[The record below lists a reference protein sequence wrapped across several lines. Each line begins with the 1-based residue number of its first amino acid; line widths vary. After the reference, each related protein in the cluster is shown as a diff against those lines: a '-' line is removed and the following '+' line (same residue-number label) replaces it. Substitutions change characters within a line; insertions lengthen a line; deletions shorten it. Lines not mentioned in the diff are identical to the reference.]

1 MVPADSGRISRVPP
15 YSGNGLA
22 ARIAF
27 RIRGSHPLRRA
38 FPGASAMPPGR
49 FGGRPY
55 NPAAAWYR
63 RGLGSSA
70 FARHYLRNHFCFL
83 FLRVMRCF
91 SSPGWPLRT
100 GAGGTVARAGLPHS
114 EIRGSGDICSS
125 PRLIAACHVL
135 LRLRQPRHPSCA
147 LVSFPW
153 FFLYYRGSA
162 GCHVRHDIGA
172 NLLLLLLVFYF
183 ARHDTKCI
191 TPLPV
196 CQCAPCR
203 VCDSVWRITDSNR

>member
-22 ARIAF
+22 ARQTF
-27 RIRGSHPLRRA
+27 RIRGCHPLRRA

-63 RGLGSSA
+63 RGLGYSA

-147 LVSFPW
+147 LLS
-153 FFLYYRGSA
+153 FLYDLSIFQSVRTSLGSLSEI
-162 GCHVRHDIGA
+162 V
-172 NLLLLLLVFYF
+172 LLL
-183 ARHDTKCI
+183 
-191 TPLPV
+191 
-196 CQCAPCR
+196 
-203 VCDSVWRITDSNR
+203 